1 MRKKKKIE
9 VNECSH
15 FPIKLYLQKQAGAR
29 YDPQA
34 VVCQPLPC
42 KGRLLVRRLRN
53 VQLKWGQGSNLQR
66 HGAGTEFMKLPYR
79 EAGEEKPSQ
88 KAVFLLST
96 DKQGL
101 PWWLSGNE
109 SAC

>member
-1 MRKKKKIE
+1 
-9 VNECSH
+9 
-15 FPIKLYLQKQAGAR
+15 
-29 YDPQA
+29 
-34 VVCQPLPC
+34 
-42 KGRLLVRRLRN
+42 
-53 VQLKWGQGSNLQR
+53 
-66 HGAGTEFMKLPYR
+66 MKLPYR

-101 PWWLSGNE
+101 PWWLSGKE